1 MKKKDVKKHLDN
13 LIYNWFD
20 DEKKD
25 YSSVFNV
32 DFPDSIKTE
41 KLKNHNYKD
50 LRVLKDFFHSN
61 IKL

>member
-61 IKL
+61 I